1 VAALHAKAISD
12 LQEFERILLDSE
24 IAKTASLP
32 QTRPEPSE
40 VPSMEL
46 HFARIGEGMEKIN
59 PRQTE
64 PFLRLTNSLRGR
76 SGAYDEQA
84 DDPIAD
90 RRGLRCRWHLHF
102 HAEIDRDRQSSLSHN
117 HRHPRYYQGGQ
128 ADAFGAISGALI
140 RALVHVGFNRSIA
153 GATVF
158 YLPPRAGFR

>member
-1 VAALHAKAISD
+1 MRKQFLICKNSK
-12 LQEFERILLDSE
+12 ESSDSE

-64 PFLRLTNSLRGR
+64 LFLRLTNSLRGR

-90 RRGLRCRWHLHF
+90 RRGIRCRWHLHF
-102 HAEIDRDRQSSLSHN
+102 HAEIDRNRQSSLGHK

-140 RALVHVGFNRSIA
+140 RRWRMSASIA
-153 GATVF
+153 
-158 YLPPRAGFR
+158 PSRARRYFLYRRELASVEQGGL